1 VISQLY
7 AVGKIQSR
15 VNRREAKLRLTQ
27 KWVSRSQNDD
37 MPQVYSHFTEITNS
51 QIITFDIFKSIS
63 YKCNI
68 YVKFENDVRFVSCCI
83 LVHLRKGV

>member
-63 YKCNI
+63 YKNLNSERVC
-68 YVKFENDVRFVSCCI
+68 
-83 LVHLRKGV
+83 